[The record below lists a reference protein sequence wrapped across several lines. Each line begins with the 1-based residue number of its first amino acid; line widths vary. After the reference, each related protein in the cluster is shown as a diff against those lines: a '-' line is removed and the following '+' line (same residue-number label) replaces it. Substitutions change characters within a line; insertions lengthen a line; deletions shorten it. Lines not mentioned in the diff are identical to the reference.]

1 MGIWVL
7 TRCCHR
13 RDRERPLVPP
23 LCRMQAAAPGRWFVA
38 AAILVVA
45 TASGCR
51 PSGSTVDGPSDLD
64 AFEELDFEQQILGV
78 RQGWLDVIAVEGCTT
93 YDHDLAALA
102 DLTDLLELKLDDT
115 RITDDGLQYLSG
127 LENLEH
133 LRLRDAAITDAG
145 LQHLLPLKYLRIL
158 NLPQAR
164 FTDAGLASLKQL
176 PELEQLRF
184 SSPHVTDAGM
194 AELANF
200 PVLWHLHLI
209 QVPITDRGLL
219 PLERMAGLMSLYM
232 DGMQITDDGLRRLIE
247 RRQRLALEPLHLHID
262 QHHRDFDPM
271 KGTHEH

>member
-1 MGIWVL
+1 ML
-7 TRCCHR
+7 TATRNRTPSAATGRC
-13 RDRERPLVPP
+13 LISV
-23 LCRMQAAAPGRWFVA
+23 
-38 AAILVVA
+38 AILVAA
-45 TASGCR
+45 TAGGCQ
-51 PSGSTVDGPSDLD
+51 PSGATVDGLSEAEVFD
-64 AFEELDFEQQILGV
+64 ELDFEHQVLGV
-78 RQGWLDVIAVEGCTT
+78 RQGWLDVIAVERGTIE
-93 YDHDLAALA
+93 DQDLAMIA
-102 DLTDLLELKLDDT
+102 DLTELLELTLDDT

-133 LRLRDAAITDAG
+133 LRLRGAAITDAG

-164 FTDAGLASLKQL
+164 FTDAGLTSLKRL

-194 AELANF
+194 AELKDF
-200 PVLWHLHLI
+200 PALWHLHLI

-219 PLERMAGLMSLYM
+219 PFERMDGLYSLYM
-232 DGMQITDDGLRRLIE
+232 DGMQITDDGLRRLIDQ
-247 RRQRLALEPLHLHID
+247 RQRWALAPLHLHID